1 MASIIL
7 FNKPFQVLSQ
17 FTDKEGRETLK
28 SYLPQYTEHYPAG
41 RLDYDSEGLMLLTDS
56 GELQHKISAPKHKM
70 PKTYWVQVEGVP
82 DETALQQWRDGI
94 ALKDG
99 ITKPAQARLIP
110 EPAGLWPRTPPI
122 RERREIPTQWLEL
135 TITEGK
141 NRQVRRMTAAAG
153 YPTLR
158 LIRAAIGQWHLKD
171 LQPGDHRQE
180 IVHLPSTPSRPLRDR
195 RDKNRSPQG
204 QRTKHPTGR
213 QRRSNNAPR
222 RRT

>member
-17 FTDKEGRETLK
+17 FTDQEGRDTLK
-28 SYLPQYTEHYPAG
+28 RYLPQFTQHYPAG
-41 RLDYDSEGLMLLTDS
+41 RLDYDSEGLMLLTDN
-56 GELQHKISAPKHKM
+56 GPLQHKISAPKHKM
-70 PKTYWVQVEGVP
+70 PKTYWTQVEGVP
-82 DETALQQWRDGI
+82 NEQALQQWRDGI

-99 ITKPAQARLIP
+99 VTKPAQARLIP
-110 EPAGLWPRTPPI
+110 EPEGLWPRTPPI

-158 LIRAAIGQWHLKD
+158 LIRAAIGDWQLGD
-171 LQPGDHRQE
+171 LQPGEHRVE
-180 IVHLPSTPSRPLRDR
+180 TVHLPNAPSQPPRSRPGNDR
-195 RDKNRSPQG
+195 RHKKSRSRG
-204 QRTKHPTGR
+204 RKTARPTGR
-213 QRRSNNAPR
+213 
-222 RRT
+222 